1 MVYIPADV
9 RKALTSLDDG
19 MLGAVVLV
27 DYNTGLLK
35 FFGDEA
41 VRNVC
46 FETGTYVLQRLRE
59 QEITAQNKKANSLP
73 YLPPGGINGMC
84 MASIERYWNKT
95 MHQVLPHRKRH
106 LGYETPR

>member
-46 FETGTYVLQRLRE
+46 FETGTCF
-59 QEITAQNKKANSLP
+59 TAFTRTRNNFAKQKGKFSSLSST
-73 YLPPGGINGMC
+73 GGD
-84 MASIERYWNKT
+84 K
-95 MHQVLPHRKRH
+95 
-106 LGYETPR
+106 